1 MVEGSADER
10 VEGSGEGLGFG
21 VEGVDRLVWIAEAG
35 THRALVL
42 LDRGIHLL
50 LNPFL
55 NPLPPPLSITYP
67 LLNTL
72 FVPRVR
78 LLSLS

>member
-1 MVEGSADER
+1 MRLQEKGLMVEGSADER

-42 LDRGIHLL
+42 LDLAV
-50 LNPFL
+50 
-55 NPLPPPLSITYP
+55 SI
-67 LLNTL
+67 
-72 FVPRVR
+72 
-78 LLSLS
+78 SS